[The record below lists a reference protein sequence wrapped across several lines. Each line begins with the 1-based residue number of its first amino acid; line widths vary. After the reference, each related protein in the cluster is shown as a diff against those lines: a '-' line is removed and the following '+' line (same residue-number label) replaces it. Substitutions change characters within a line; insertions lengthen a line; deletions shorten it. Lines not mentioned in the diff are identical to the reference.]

1 MLVRNYKKSTKYDPF
16 YLTKKFQVADILEKG
31 NVLLV
36 KDPNSV
42 VYFKRHH
49 KDLERVNKN
58 ITFNEEKNKKR
69 RIWKWVVK
77 SSFWLYFSKCWIQWW
92 NSEFFRRSQRIRKLN
107 PIQRFSTKSI
117 EIMYNEKTSGLSSLI
132 AFCKARERQREGER
146 KNKRER
152 ERERE
157 REKRS

>member
-16 YLTKKFQVADILEKG
+16 YLPKKFQVADILEKG

-49 KDLERVNKN
+49 EDLERVNKN

-69 RIWKWVVK
+69 RI
-77 SSFWLYFSKCWIQWW
+77 
-92 NSEFFRRSQRIRKLN
+92 
-107 PIQRFSTKSI
+107 
-117 EIMYNEKTSGLSSLI
+117 
-132 AFCKARERQREGER
+132 
-146 KNKRER
+146 
-152 ERERE
+152 
-157 REKRS
+157 